1 MPNPEK
7 FAYFRTF
14 RDVFSAGTLRKP
26 ERAEQLLYSRARA
39 LHTKR
44 QRSEC
49 EKMERRRVMF
59 CIGIALL
66 LVGAVLLFLLVT
78 RPRGLDGN
86 GLTFVEGIVENA
98 RTR

>member
-1 MPNPEK
+1 
-7 FAYFRTF
+7 
-14 RDVFSAGTLRKP
+14 
-26 ERAEQLLYSRARA
+26 
-39 LHTKR
+39 
-44 QRSEC
+44 
-49 EKMERRRVMF
+49 MF

-66 LVGAVLLFLLVT
+66 LVGVVLLFLLVT

>member
-1 MPNPEK
+1 M
-7 FAYFRTF
+7 FFR
-14 RDVFSAGTLRKP
+14 RETLRKP

-86 GLTFVEGIVENA
+86 GLTFVDGIVENA